1 MAQFFSFYKNANII
15 FKILFF
21 GIIVIMAV
29 LWLLG
34 SLTKFDRLVMFVV
47 GAIIGGVLI
56 NVFLYDYVAQA
67 ITYVSNIV
75 SSI

>member
-1 MAQFFSFYKNANII
+1 MAQFFSFYKNANIF
-15 FKILFF
+15 FKVVFF
-21 GIIVIMAV
+21 GIIVVMGA

-47 GAIIGGVLI
+47 GAIIGGILI

-67 ITYVSNIV
+67 IAYVSNIV
-75 SSI
+75 SSV